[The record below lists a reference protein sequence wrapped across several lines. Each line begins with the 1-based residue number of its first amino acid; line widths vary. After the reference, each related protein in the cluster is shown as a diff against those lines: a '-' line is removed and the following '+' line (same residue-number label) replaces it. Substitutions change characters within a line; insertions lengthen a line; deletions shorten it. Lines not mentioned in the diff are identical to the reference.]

1 MLALPCVRHA
11 FCQPTAQICS
21 ERHLHHQYFHLK
33 NCHFDAHPENWNW
46 RKTNL
51 KKNERKRKI
60 NWSNRNET
68 HICLALPNC
77 NVSYVNV
84 FVALITELC
93 FFDLVKITFTC
104 FGDDAG
110 DSDGWKCVF
119 RFWGVFHHLIWCYV
133 PFFSCLK
140 KRNIKH
146 RYSLV
151 CCVIPLAIFGHLN
164 TLTLAKSEQVVT
176 VSVNV
181 SRRVRAGG
189 TKQNEMKRDS
199 MEMFMS
205 FRSR

>member
-1 MLALPCVRHA
+1 MMLV
-11 FCQPTAQICS
+11 IVMV
-21 ERHLHHQYFHLK
+21 E
-33 NCHFDAHPENWNW
+33 
-46 RKTNL
+46 
-51 KKNERKRKI
+51 
-60 NWSNRNET
+60 
-68 HICLALPNC
+68 
-77 NVSYVNV
+77 NV
-84 FVALITELC
+84 FSGLGRFSSPHLMLC
-93 FFDLVKITFTC
+93 TIFF
-104 FGDDAG
+104 
-110 DSDGWKCVF
+110 
-119 RFWGVFHHLIWCYV
+119 
-133 PFFSCLK
+133 CLK

-164 TLTLAKSEQVVT
+164 TLTPAKSGQVVT